1 MLNFEFKCALE
12 KININISTSISR
24 SRIILHLDSI
34 MTVIISKEVYHTI
47 VAATVRFANQKIPKD
62 DWLEVSGIFIGKNE
76 GEDVIISKAYPIMHQ
91 ELDKNAVI
99 DQYKWKDE
107 DYESLYI
114 IDEEAFSKG
123 EFTVGWWHSH
133 PGFKVMMSHIDI
145 KTTLSYQT
153 NNPLAIS
160 LVFNPERL
168 TRQIEM
174 PERKGDP
181 VKQLKNDPGFKIFRL
196 DDPSKGTVASYHEV
210 EYKIAGFESMEQMI
224 TQTQKLVINV
234 TNFFPRDALL
244 GNYEEFIQEKVR
256 ELNSLFI
263 GTEEYLRTLI
273 RKGETNRTQEVLQ
286 NQTQDIRKFV
296 AETFIKI
303 ENIKEFMKYLE
314 YKEKDLIIPKIK
326 NILAIWDDIISDLNN
341 KLSDLSKKY

>member
-1 MLNFEFKCALE
+1 
-12 KININISTSISR
+12 
-24 SRIILHLDSI
+24 
-34 MTVIISKEVYHTI
+34 
-47 VAATVRFANQKIPKD
+47 
-62 DWLEVSGIFIGKNE
+62 
-76 GEDVIISKAYPIMHQ
+76 
-91 ELDKNAVI
+91 
-99 DQYKWKDE
+99 
-107 DYESLYI
+107 
-114 IDEEAFSKG
+114 
-123 EFTVGWWHSH
+123 
-133 PGFKVMMSHIDI
+133 
-145 KTTLSYQT
+145 
-153 NNPLAIS
+153 
-160 LVFNPERL
+160 
-168 TRQIEM
+168 
-174 PERKGDP
+174 
-181 VKQLKNDPGFKIFRL
+181 
-196 DDPSKGTVASYHEV
+196 
-210 EYKIAGFESMEQMI
+210 MEQMI